1 MLVRLHV
8 CTCVS
13 SICAYMCIYTNTY
26 IRHIYACLALAH
38 ASLASLA
45 CLYQEQASERERM
58 RRERKGW
65 CSLAR
70 EWTSARYSVHRSSL
84 LCRHVARSI
93 IKELGRAR
101 ARSYVLGR
109 ARCRVLASWASKTSL
124 YVLGRARWRVVACW
138 LLVAATRC
146 NKLVA
151 ATSSAEYI
159 AASSCSAEF
168 LYD

>member
-1 MLVRLHV
+1 MLVQLHV

-13 SICAYMCIYTNTY
+13 SICTYMCIYTTIY
-26 IRHIYACLALAH
+26 IRHMYE
-38 ASLASLA
+38 

-70 EWTSARYSVHRSSL
+70 EWTSARCSVHRSSL
-84 LCRHVARSI
+84 LYRHVARSI

-101 ARSYVLGR
+101 TRSYVLGR

-124 YVLGRARWRVVACW
+124 LCTRASTMASSSMLVACSCNT
-138 LLVAATRC
+138 LQQACSC
-146 NKLVA
+146 NKLGRVH
-151 ATSSAEYI
+151 SSELLLRRAP
-159 AASSCSAEF
+159 
-168 LYD
+168 L

>member
-38 ASLASLA
+38 ASHASHACLA

-70 EWTSARYSVHRSSL
+70 EWTSARCSVHRSSL

-124 YVLGRARWRVVACW
+124 LCTRASRMASSSMLVACS
-138 LLVAATRC
+138 C
-146 NKLVA
+146 NKLGRVH
-151 ATSSAEYI
+151 SSELLLRRAP
-159 AASSCSAEF
+159 
-168 LYD
+168 L